1 MRIKSPGE
9 VLPTLLAF
17 LVATAVLLGAAI
29 YLFVRVF
36 WWVILLYIALHFAT
50 KYW

>member
-9 VLPTLLAF
+9 V
-17 LVATAVLLGAAI
+17 
-29 YLFVRVF
+29 RVF
-36 WWVILLYIALHFAT
+36 WWVTLLYIALHFAT